1 MPKSYYE
8 FICPVKILS
17 GRKALANLP
26 YELQQHGASRPLLV
40 TDAGVVQAGLQQPVE
55 QALSDAGMSLAA
67 VFDKTP
73 PDSSN
78 KVVNEVAALYRD
90 KNCDSLI
97 ALGGGSA
104 IDTTKGVNI
113 VVSEGSEDLMAF
125 QGVDRVTKP
134 MQPFIVIPTTSGT
147 GSEVTNVAVISNPDA
162 NVKMAFMSNKLY
174 PHAAILDPTMT
185 LTMPPRITAATGMDA
200 LTHAVEAYICLQK
213 NPVSDSFA
221 LSAIRLIRTHLETAV
236 RDGRNED
243 ARLGMANA
251 ALLAGIAFS
260 NSMVGVVHAMAHA
273 CGGVA
278 HVPHGVANAVLLPF
292 GMEYN
297 LEKSE
302 AELAQLGE
310 WMTGPMPG
318 LTPRQQALRAIDAV
332 RQLASSLKDA
342 CGLPTTLKEAGV
354 KKEQLQSIARTALD
368 DGSITYNPE
377 ETTYEEL
384 LETLTKAFE

>member
-1 MPKSYYE
+1 MPKSYFE

-26 YELQQHGASRPLLV
+26 YELKQLGASRPLLV
-40 TDAGVVQAGLQQPVE
+40 TDAGVVQAGLQKPVE
-55 QALSDAGMSLAA
+55 QALTDAGMSLAA

-78 KVVNEVAALYRD
+78 HVVNEVAKIYRD
-90 KNCDSLI
+90 ANCDSLI

-113 VVSEGSEDLMAF
+113 VISEESDDLMAF
-125 QGVDRVTKP
+125 QGVDRVTRP
-134 MQPFIVIPTTSGT
+134 MRPFVAIPTTSGT
-147 GSEVTNVAVISNPDA
+147 GSEVTNVAVISNPDK

-174 PHAAILDPTMT
+174 PHVAILDPTMT
-185 LTMPPRITAATGMDA
+185 LTMPPRITARHRHGRPHPRRGS
-200 LTHAVEAYICLQK
+200 LCLLAEK
-213 NPVSDSFA
+213 TPVSDAFA
-221 LSAIRLIRTHLETAV
+221 PVRRIRLIWQHLETAV
-236 RDGRNED
+236 KEGRNEE

-260 NSMVGVVHAMAHA
+260 NSMVGIVHAMAHA

-278 HVPHGVANAVLLPF
+278 HVPHGVANSVLLPF

-302 AELAQLGE
+302 KELAELGE
-310 WMTGPMPG
+310 WMNGPMPG
-318 LTPRQQALRAIDAV
+318 LTRRQQALRAVDAV
-332 RQLASSLKDA
+332 RQMGARMKEL
-342 CGLPTTLKEAGV
+342 CGLPTTLKDAGV
-354 KKEQLQSIARTALD
+354 KREQLEKHRPHCTGRRLGD
-368 DGSITYNPE
+368 V
-377 ETTYEEL
+377 
-384 LETLTKAFE
+384 